1 MSWVG
6 EVLFLIKRK
15 KNGARVVNEW
25 MSGEI
30 KQGLEQNWVWN
41 RAHTLMGPGCW
52 KCGTYEDEA
61 REMRKKKRKRKRKI
75 AIHWCIYFL
84 ILPVT
89 ISLFMQIQ
97 LSLMT
102 N

>member
-25 MSGEI
+25 MSGEF
-30 KQGLEQNWVWN
+30 KQGLEENWVWN
-41 RAHTLMGPGCW
+41 WVWNWAHTLMGPGCW

-61 REMRKKKRKRKRKI
+61 REMRKKKREKD
-75 AIHWCIYFL
+75 CN
-84 ILPVT
+84 
-89 ISLFMQIQ
+89 
-97 LSLMT
+97 SLMHLFPDSSSYNLFIYADT
-102 N
+102 TQLDD